1 MLNKILVTGGLGYIG
16 SHTVLKLL
24 ELNYSVVIIDNL
36 SNSNVNTF
44 KILKFISKKDDKL
57 KLYIGDVNNNLI
69 LEKIFNENKIDGV
82 IHFAAFKSVSESITK
97 PLDYYHNNVGG
108 TINLLKYMEK
118 NGVKNIIFSSS
129 STIYGEPNNF
139 PVTELTELK
148 TPKTPYG
155 KTKLICENILSDN
168 SYFNVISLRYFNPVG
183 NHKTGLIYE
192 NPNGVPE
199 NLFPYIVG
207 VINKKYEHL
216 RIFGDTYNT
225 TDGTSIRDYIDV
237 NDLSRI
243 HINCLTK
250 KLKKKSCIINCGY
263 GHGYSVL
270 QIVKIFEK
278 ISGKILKK
286 KYLPPRKGDVSEV
299 ISVLS
304 KKKEIKKILSNNFYI
319 NESVK
324 NSLLWEKKYQKDK

>member
-1 MLNKILVTGGLGYIG
+1 MQNKILVTGGLGYIG

-57 KLYIGDVNNNLI
+57 KLFIGDVNDNFI
-69 LEKIFNENKIDGV
+69 LEKIFNENRIDGV

-97 PLDYYHNNVGG
+97 PLDYYYNNVGG

-129 STIYGEPNNF
+129 CTIYGEPNNF

-207 VINKKYEHL
+207 VINKKYDHL
-216 RIFGDTYNT
+216 RIFGDSYNT
-225 TDGTSIRDYIDV
+225 TDGTAIRDYIDV
-237 NDLSRI
+237 NDLADA
-243 HINCLTK
+243 HV
-250 KLKKKSCIINCGY
+250 KSLLIVEKNKYDVFNVGT
-263 GHGYSVL
+263 GNGYSVMEVVNNFKNKGYD
-270 QIVKIFEK
+270 IPFKIYPKREGDIEK
-278 ISGKILKK
+278 IWADITKAKNILGWEPKNTLSDSIDSIIKSIENNVDKK
-286 KYLPPRKGDVSEV
+286 L
-299 ISVLS
+299 
-304 KKKEIKKILSNNFYI
+304 
-319 NESVK
+319 
-324 NSLLWEKKYQKDK
+324 